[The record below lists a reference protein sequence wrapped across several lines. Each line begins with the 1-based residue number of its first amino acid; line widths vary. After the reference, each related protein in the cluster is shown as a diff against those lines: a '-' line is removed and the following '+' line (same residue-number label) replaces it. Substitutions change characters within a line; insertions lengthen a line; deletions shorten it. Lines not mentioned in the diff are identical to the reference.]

1 MEQINKVEL
10 VGVVGNSSTQTVG
23 GRRTTRFSVVT
34 NRAYKDAMGEAKIE
48 ETWHNVSVWQG
59 KACPDLSV
67 IQKGA
72 RVQVLGRIR
81 NTKIQNEGQPDRYF
95 SEIQAREV
103 HLVSDKEDM
112 VAEMD

>member
-10 VGVVGNSSTQTVG
+10 VGIVGSANTQTVG

-34 NRAYKDAMGEAKIE
+34 KRAYKDAMGEAKIE
-48 ETWHNVSVWQG
+48 ETWHNVNVWHG
-59 KACPDLSV
+59 KACPDPSIL
-67 IQKGA
+67 QKGA
-72 RVQVLGRIR
+72 RVQVFGRIR
-81 NTKIQNEGQPDRYF
+81 NTRVQNEGQPDRTY

-103 HLVSDKEDM
+103 RLVTSKEDL